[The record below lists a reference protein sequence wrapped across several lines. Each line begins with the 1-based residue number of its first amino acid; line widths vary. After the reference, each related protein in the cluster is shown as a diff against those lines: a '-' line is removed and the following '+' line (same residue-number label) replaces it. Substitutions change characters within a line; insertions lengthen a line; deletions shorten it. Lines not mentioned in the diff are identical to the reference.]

1 MSIASLQSIV
11 DQMSTDDLVEDLRDP
26 PTAAKLRNALILAE
40 ALLVEPK
47 AGQEQVSAV
56 LEQDIERVASSMSN
70 DDKQAAFVVTALRID
85 DDETK
90 EVAVRD
96 PRQEIYAA
104 ILLAFGRDQGDE
116 RGRREMGVWFGG
128 FVVAEGETFEEHDI
142 QDGAR
147 LTVRLPAEK
156 RRATVREVA
165 EEVHRLNPGVSVEAL
180 MSNHPRFS
188 VHAIFSK
195 TDAKLKL

>member
-1 MSIASLQSIV
+1 MGDV
-11 DQMSTDDLVEDLRDP
+11 
-26 PTAAKLRNALILAE
+26 K
-40 ALLVEPK
+40 
-47 AGQEQVSAV
+47 
-56 LEQDIERVASSMSN
+56 
-70 DDKQAAFVVTALRID
+70 AAFVVAALHD
-85 DDETK
+85 GETT

-96 PRQEIYAA
+96 PKQEIYAVM
-104 ILLAFGRDQGDE
+104 LVAFGCNDE
-116 RGRREMGVWFGG
+116 RGRRKMGVSFGG
-128 FVVAEGETFEEHDI
+128 SAVAEGETFEDHDI

-147 LTVRLPAEK
+147 LTVRLPGK
-156 RRATVREVA
+156 RATVWEVA